1 MWTVNSPMS
10 ECMEVLLKK
19 MSLPAHILDQEFG
32 NIWKYLWRG
41 GGGGGGGGGEGN
53 NNNKKTTLHHHET
66 RARYSRKAITETK
79 QTGDIHNC

>member
-1 MWTVNSPMS
+1 MWTVSSPMS

-41 GGGGGGGGGEGN
+41 GGGGGG
-53 NNNKKTTLHHHET
+53 KQQQQKTTLHHHET
-66 RARYSRKAITETK
+66 RARYSRKSITETK